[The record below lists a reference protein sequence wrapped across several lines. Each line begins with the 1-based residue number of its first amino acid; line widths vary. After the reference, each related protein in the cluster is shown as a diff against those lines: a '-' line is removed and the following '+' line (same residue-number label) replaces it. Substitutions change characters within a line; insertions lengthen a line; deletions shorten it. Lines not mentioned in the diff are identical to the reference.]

1 MDHPRPRN
9 RSTTLA
15 TQTAAEQRML
25 TGPELD
31 AVTSSRHPIVAS
43 LSRAELVAL
52 VRLLRDYRDKAR
64 GIAARRRRE
73 KRGKADPRGATTPD
87 ETGVL
92 EKAQFFAGGLKR
104 ANARLQ
110 DLDNAAKRE
119 RAVTGLKAALAR
131 KRTARVHHPDAGR
144 TAHDGMA
151 AQDSD
156 RRSVRVDPREV
167 GRVSQAVK
175 VAQAQRD
182 G

>member
-1 MDHPRPRN
+1 MNHSIRQTGAPRV
-9 RSTTLA
+9 A

-31 AVTSSRHPIVAS
+31 AVTRSRHPAVAS

-52 VRLLRDYRDKAR
+52 VRLLREYRDKAR

-73 KRGKADPRGATTPD
+73 KRGKAEPRGASTPD

-119 RAVTGLKAALAR
+119 RAVGGLKAALAR
-131 KRTARVHHPDAGR
+131 KRAARVHHPDAGH
-144 TAHDGMA
+144 TAHDGMTA
-151 AQDSD
+151 TDSD
-156 RRSVRVDPREV
+156 RRSVRVDPREI
-167 GRVSQAVK
+167 GRVSQFVK

-182 G
+182 A